1 MTSQADDHWY
11 EISNVGDIPS
21 PALAFY
27 PERIKENIRRMI
39 RIAGDPGRLRPH
51 VKTHKTAEV
60 VKLQMQHGISRFKCS
75 TIAEAEMAA
84 ACGAADVLLAMQP
97 VGPAVARFFALKA
110 KYPAALVSGIV
121 DSEAVI
127 DDIARAAAGASM
139 EACLWIDV
147 NSGMNRTGIAPG
159 AEAIRL
165 YRLIHER
172 AGLSVGGLHVYDG
185 HIHASDLAARTQIC
199 DDEFGP
205 VQAMID
211 DIRRAGM
218 PIPAVV
224 AGGTP
229 TFPIH
234 ARRQGV
240 ELSPG
245 TTLLW
250 DAGYSAAY
258 PDLDFLHAAVLITRV
273 VSTPGESPAGSWTHS
288 RGDKQAAHAGPETAS
303 RVCLDLGTKALASE
317 MPQPRVSLLGI
328 EQYQIVAHNEE
339 HLVIETPDAGR
350 HHPGDVSYGIP
361 MHICPTVAWYESVSV
376 IEHGRCTGEWQVA
389 ARNRRIT
396 V

>member
-1 MTSQADDHWY
+1 MDSTDRWY
-11 EISNVGDIPS
+11 EISNVGEIPS

-27 PERIKENIRRMI
+27 PERIEENVRRMI

-51 VKTHKTAEV
+51 VKTHKTAEI

-97 VGPAVARFFALKA
+97 VGPAVARFFALKR
-110 KYPAALVSGIV
+110 KYAATSVSAIV
-121 DSEAVI
+121 DSEAVV
-127 DDIARAAAGASM
+127 DDVARAAAAARM

-165 YRLIHER
+165 YTMVHAR
-172 AGLSVGGLHVYDG
+172 AGLSIGGLHVYDG
-185 HIHASDLAARTQIC
+185 HIHESDLAARTKIC
-199 DDEFGP
+199 DDEFVQ

-218 PIPAVV
+218 PVPAVV

-229 TFPIH
+229 TLPIH
-234 ARRQGV
+234 ARRPGV

-250 DAGYSAAY
+250 DAGYSAAH
-258 PDLDFLHAAVLITRV
+258 PDLEFLVAAMLITRV
-273 VSTPGESPAGSWTHS
+273 VSRPGGTS
-288 RGDKQAAHAGPETAS
+288 
-303 RVCLDLGTKALASE
+303 VCLDLGTKALASE
-317 MPQPRVSLLGI
+317 MPQPRVSLLGV
-328 EQYQIVAHNEE
+328 EKYRIVAHNEE

-350 HHPGDVSYGIP
+350 YHPGDVVYGVP
-361 MHICPTVAWYESVSV
+361 AHICPTVARYDSASVV
-376 IEHGRCTGEWQVA
+376 EQGRCTGEWQIA